1 MLYFFDICVFSTS
14 ATVHH
19 TQGAH
24 STLGCRYMRN
34 IGRVT
39 LREGAPQVEQ
49 AKRET
54 SGCRVHGQ
62 VEKRVKSSL
71 CLPPHVIHA
80 SCVTSHITP
89 HVAPSPQL
97 AVSLLLLPW
106 TLVSRIPLT
115 CSHMQDL
122 NLNACSCTILP
133 WARILKTAAPL
144 LATNP
149 RSSPIWYAP
158 LLHLVLVSPF
168 HTNNFLSLSCESC
181 ARACTRAPF
190 RLISPPPPQ
199 WEGCRKGLPH
209 PSTLPHVIMV

>member
-1 MLYFFDICVFSTS
+1 VRRADVECTDKLKKGSSRVCACLHTS
-14 ATVHH
+14 YTRHASHH
-19 TQGAH
+19 TLLL
-24 STLGCRYMRN
+24 TL
-34 IGRVT
+34 
-39 LREGAPQVEQ
+39 LP
-49 AKRET
+49 
-54 SGCRVHGQ
+54 HP
-62 VEKRVKSSL
+62 SSL
-71 CLPPHVIHA
+71 
-80 SCVTSHITP
+80 
-89 HVAPSPQL
+89 
-97 AVSLLLLPW
+97 SLSLLLPW

-122 NLNACSCTILP
+122 DLNACSCTILP

-168 HTNNFLSLSCESC
+168 HTNNSLSLSCESC